1 MSMYEQDK
9 AQSIGEGIEMIKKG
23 LDVIDDYDLLLVF
36 EETDSIT
43 KDEMIE
49 AITLIKNG
57 FNMIDKN
64 WILLR
69 NTYWHI
75 LFNVL

>member
-64 WILLR
+64 
-69 NTYWHI
+69 
-75 LFNVL
+75 